1 MRLTGRKSFITGAAK
16 GIGLSVARAFAAEGA
31 AVALADISEEESKK
45 QSLKIK
51 ETFGVDAIGVKCDVG
66 DTISV
71 QNAVKETSKAFNGLD
86 TIACMA
92 ATLTERLDVV
102 DLPEDEWNSCL
113 LYTSDA
119 ADE

>member
-31 AVALADISEEESKK
+31 AVALADI
-45 QSLKIK
+45 
-51 ETFGVDAIGVKCDVG
+51 
-66 DTISV
+66 
-71 QNAVKETSKAFNGLD
+71 
-86 TIACMA
+86 
-92 ATLTERLDVV
+92 
-102 DLPEDEWNSCL
+102 CL

>member
-45 QSLKIK
+45 QSLEIK

-71 QNAVKETSKAFNGLD
+71 LSL
-86 TIACMA
+86 IHI
-92 ATLTERLDVV
+92 
-102 DLPEDEWNSCL
+102 
-113 LYTSDA
+113 
-119 ADE
+119 